1 MNIITKIRNLGI
13 KIYKLVENK
22 PQSFRRSL
30 RILYAAFTLSILILT
45 ILSIIF
51 ISQLNRVVEYSDA
64 VDKTSGMLYKLE
76 KLELTVRDA
85 ESNQRGFMLTNNP
98 RMLAEFELRRDEVKP
113 ILDTIYQ
120 LSDAVVKRK
129 INELESIINKR
140 FDILQLN
147 LEKHLS
153 GDTANLIE
161 GLNLG
166 KAVMEELSTKVRE
179 IEDSQTDLLNEG
191 YVSKARYEGNA
202 PLYFAIIILVA
213 GIINLVSFFT
223 ILHELKRRR
232 IYQQELE
239 NKVLELKQHSEELEQ
254 FAFVASHDMQE
265 PLRKIRTFS
274 DRLFGKYK
282 SKLDEEGQLV
292 VARINDNSIKLHEII
307 DEMVG
312 FTNLVRNPEEL
323 TSVDVSAVLNE
334 VENEFSTII
343 KENNASIEVQQA
355 GIINGYPKQ
364 INLLLKALIENS
376 IKFSKPGEAPWIRIS
391 GAEINSSNLKN
402 GNILPGE
409 RKFWRIK
416 VQDNGIGFE
425 NQYSEKV
432 FKLFQRLNNN
442 GTPGKGIGLAL
453 VSRIMINH
461 HGFAS
466 AESEPGE
473 GMTVYLHFP
482 IREEL

>member
-1 MNIITKIRNLGI
+1 MGIIAKIKNLGR
-13 KIYKLVENK
+13 KIYKFVENK

-64 VDKTSGMLYKLE
+64 MDKTNALLYKLE
-76 KLELTVRDA
+76 KLELTVKDA
-85 ESNQRGFMLTNNP
+85 ESNQRGYMLTNNP
-98 RMLAEFELRRDEVKP
+98 RMLAEFELRRDEVRP
-113 ILDTIYQ
+113 LLDSIYQ

-129 INELESIINKR
+129 IDELGLIINQR
-140 FDILQLN
+140 FNILQLN
-147 LEKHLS
+147 LEKHLNR
-153 GDTANLIE
+153 DTINLTE
-161 GLNLG
+161 SLNLG
-166 KAVMEELSTKVRE
+166 KATMEQASNKVRE
-179 IEDSQTDLLNEG
+179 IEKSQNDLLVEG

-223 ILHELKRRR
+223 ILRELKRRR

-239 NKVLELKQHSEELEQ
+239 NKVMELKQHSEELEQ

-274 DRLFGKYK
+274 DRLLGKYK
-282 SKLDEEGQLV
+282 SILDEEGQLV
-292 VARINDNSIKLHEII
+292 VSRINDNSIKLHEII
-307 DEMVG
+307 DDMVG
-312 FTNLVRNPEEL
+312 FNNLVRNPEEL
-323 TSVDVSAVLNE
+323 TSVDVGAVLNE
-334 VENEFSTII
+334 VQNEFSNVI

-355 GIINGYPKQ
+355 GTINGYPKQ
-364 INLLLKALIENS
+364 INLLLKSLIENS
-376 IKFSKPGEAPWIRIS
+376 IKFSKPEKAPWIRIS
-391 GAEINSSNLKN
+391 GEEINSKDLKN
-402 GNILPGE
+402 GSILPGD

-432 FKLFQRLNNN
+432 FKLFQRLNND
-442 GTPGKGIGLAL
+442 GSTGKGIGLAL
-453 VSRIMINH
+453 VNRIMINH

-473 GMTVYLHFP
+473 GMIVYLHFP
-482 IREEL
+482 IREQ